1 MIVSNNI
8 NLTTANALT
17 RVQVYRHVTRDRVL
31 DISEM
36 LSLEPRRSK
45 IAFTLVEFDES
56 HKAVVRVKHYADAS
70 DFKLVCWDILYGNF
84 DEWSDYKGTVYDDG
98 IQARTLSLRKDTKYR
113 QPFVLKIDN
122 GHGETVASGAVK
134 MVEVRDSLTLLLS
147 EFEARKLAQTVLD
160 YIRDWETINFRRRQ
174 EAMTVVVPLGELA
187 QPSLPLPLAESETSN
202 TETETEELPIAPRSR
217 RRSAKVA

>member
-17 RVQVYRHVTRDRVL
+17 RVQVFKYVTRDRVL

-45 IAFTLVEFDES
+45 IAFTLVEFDEN
-56 HKAVVRVKHYADAS
+56 HKATARVKHYADAA
-70 DFKLVCWDILYGNF
+70 DFKLVCWDILRDSF
-84 DEWSDYKGTVYDDG
+84 DEWTDHKGTVYDDG
-98 IQARTLSLRKDTKYR
+98 IQARVLSLRKDTKYR

-122 GHGETVASGAVK
+122 GHGEALTGGGVR
-134 MVEVRDSLTLLLS
+134 MTEVRDSLTLLLP

-160 YIRDWETINFRRRQ
+160 YIRDWETVNFRRRQ
-174 EAMTVVVPLGELA
+174 EAMTVVIPVGEPSVPTPE
-187 QPSLPLPLAESETSN
+187 P
-202 TETETEELPIAPRSR
+202 ELPALEEAPLPRSR
-217 RRSAKVA
+217 KRVAKAA

>member
-8 NLTTANALT
+8 NMTTANALT
-17 RVQVYRHVTRDRVL
+17 RVQVFKYITKDRVL
-31 DISEM
+31 DVSEM

-56 HKAVVRVKHYADAS
+56 HKAVVRVKHYADAA

-84 DEWSDYKGTVYDDG
+84 EEWTDYKGTVYDDG

-113 QPFVLKIDN
+113 QPFVLKVDN
-122 GHGETVASGAVK
+122 GHGETLPSGAVK

-174 EAMTVVVPLGELA
+174 EAMTVVVPLGELG
-187 QPSLPLPLAESETSN
+187 QPTLPLDESPREEPSLLTSEPES
-202 TETETEELPIAPRSR
+202 APARSR
-217 RRSAKVA
+217 RRSAKAA

>member
-17 RVQVYRHVTRDRVL
+17 RVQVYKHHTRDRVL

-36 LSLEPRRSK
+36 LSLEPKRSK
-45 IAFTLVEFDES
+45 IAFTLVEFDDQ
-56 HKAVVRVKHYADAS
+56 HKATVRVKHYADAS
-70 DFKLVCWDILYGNF
+70 DFKLVCWDILYGSF
-84 DEWSDYKGTVYDDG
+84 DEWTDYKGTVYDDG

-122 GHGETVASGAVK
+122 GHGEVLSGGAVK

-160 YIRDWETINFRRRQ
+160 YIRDWETVNFRRRQ
-174 EAMTVVVPLGELA
+174 EAMTVVVPVAESTQPTL
-187 QPSLPLPLAESETSN
+187 PSLDSEP
-202 TETETEELPIAPRSR
+202 ELPTLEEPTPARSR
-217 RRSAKVA
+217 RRAAAKAA

>member
-8 NLTTANALT
+8 NMTTANALT
-17 RVQVYRHVTRDRVL
+17 RVQVYKHMTRDRVL

-56 HKAVVRVKHYADAS
+56 HKATVRVKHYADAT
-70 DFKLVCWDILYGNF
+70 DFKLVCWDILSGSF
-84 DEWSDYKGTVYDDG
+84 DEWTDYKGTVYDDG
-98 IQARTLSLRKDTKYR
+98 IQARTLSLRRDTKYR

-122 GHGETVASGAVK
+122 GHGEVLAGGAVK

-147 EFEARKLAQTVLD
+147 DFEARKLAQSVLD
-160 YIRDWETINFRRRQ
+160 YIRDWETVNFRRRQ
-174 EAMTVVVPLGELA
+174 EAMTVVLPVAELA
-187 QPSLPLPLAESETSN
+187 QPSLPILESEGEQESAAN
-202 TETETEELPIAPRSR
+202 EESTTPRSR
-217 RRSAKVA
+217 RRSAKAA

>member
-8 NLTTANALT
+8 TMTTAGVLT
-17 RVQVYRHVTRDRVL
+17 RVQVFKHVTRDRVL

-36 LSLEPRRSK
+36 LSLESKRSK

-56 HKAVVRVKHYADAS
+56 HKATVRVKHYADAT

-84 DEWSDYKGTVYDDG
+84 EEWTDYKGTVYDDG
-98 IQARTLSLRKDTKYR
+98 IQARTLALRKDTKYR

-122 GHGETVASGAVK
+122 GHGEVLTGGGVK
-134 MVEVRDSLTLLLS
+134 MVEVRDSLTLLLP

-174 EAMTVVVPLGELA
+174 EAMTVVLPVLDAA
-187 QPSLPLPLAESETSN
+187 QPALPSLESEA
-202 TETETEELPIAPRSR
+202 ELPTLEEAAPARGR
-217 RRSAKVA
+217 RRVVKAA